1 MKYKETEQKESI
13 KQLAEK
19 QAQPAQQFPQKN
31 SKKILIILIII
42 VIVVIAVVV
51 LWLVLKENPNNGN
64 GGGNGGTG
72 GGTTLKGTF
81 EEKLKMCLEKKIESG
96 ECGAIFNNPDAFYVC
111 YSIENNK
118 DECFYRHAL
127 ATTAIS
133 VCNEIQNEEL
143 RNKCV
148 SDMTRDDVLGETD

>member
-1 MKYKETEQKESI
+1 MQYKEIEQKESI

-72 GGTTLKGTF
+72 GGTTLTGSF
-81 EEKLKMCLEKKIESG
+81 EEKLKMCLEKND
-96 ECGAIFNNPDAFYVC
+96 F
-111 YSIENNK
+111 SIECSKLFVDPELYK
-118 DECFYRHAL
+118 DCEKL
-127 ATTAIS
+127 G
-133 VCNEIQNEEL
+133 EL
-143 RNKCV
+143 RDKCLYRIATAGRFDLCEDISDTNLKNKCKEE
-148 SDMTRDDVLGETD
+148 MLQLPIIHNE